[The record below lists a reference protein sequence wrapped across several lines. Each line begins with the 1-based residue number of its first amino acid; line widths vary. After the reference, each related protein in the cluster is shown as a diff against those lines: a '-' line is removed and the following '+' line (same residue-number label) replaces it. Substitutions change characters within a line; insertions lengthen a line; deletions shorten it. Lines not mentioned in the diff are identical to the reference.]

1 MYTATQTVIPYNEI
15 RDELVLDNRIKDFTG
30 EDERSDTQ
38 VAVDFNT
45 RAANAFVH
53 YRYLVHPIQ
62 VVLINQSNVV
72 TADVNCVISTNS
84 KPPAATGW
92 TQRGDE
98 PALDLTLWMRQ
109 GLNSC

>member
-1 MYTATQTVIPYNEI
+1 MYTAIQTVIPYNEI
-15 RDELVLDNRIKDFTG
+15 RDELVLDNRIKDLTG

-45 RAANAFVH
+45 GAANAFVH

-109 GLNSC
+109 GLASC